1 MMDQLKSWLPR
12 KPASADSLTPQDRQE
27 SFALAL
33 RNYPAH
39 VPPHRGLGASLS
51 IEQAQQNLDWFN
63 RTLHERL
70 AALRSLCAQ
79 TGWELGDNVINSL
92 ADALD
97 LTARLIDWTRASW
110 PTHPY
115 LPQHNDDAYWAQS
128 ERVGPDAIFSV
139 VLDLATLLGQ
149 TIMQGRSEWRWG
161 LDLAPSSLG
170 RQPMLSARRVVLMS
184 PLLGAQRRALV
195 KDLEALVLA
204 RYRTPNDLRF
214 RCPLQFDSWIEYVR
228 DGYTGREIDFFKAG

>member
-1 MMDQLKSWLPR
+1 MDQLKSWLSR
-12 KPASADSLTPQDRQE
+12 KPASADSLTPQDRQA

-33 RNYPAH
+33 RSYPAH

-51 IEQAQQNLDWFN
+51 IEQAQQNLDWLN

-92 ADALD
+92 EDALD

-214 RCPLQFDSWIEYVR
+214 RCPLQFDSWIEYAR

>member
-1 MMDQLKSWLPR
+1 MMDQLKSWLSR

-51 IEQAQQNLDWFN
+51 IKQAQQNLDWFN

-70 AALRSLCAQ
+70 A
-79 TGWELGDNVINSL
+79 
-92 ADALD
+92 
-97 LTARLIDWTRASW
+97 
-110 PTHPY
+110 
-115 LPQHNDDAYWAQS
+115 DDAYWAQS

-170 RQPMLSARRVVLMS
+170 SQTMLSARRVVLMS

-214 RCPLQFDSWIEYVR
+214 RCPLQFDSWIEYAR
-228 DGYTGREIDFFKAG
+228 DGYTGREIDFFKVG